1 VPFWRVSRSS
11 ARNEAWPLSGTTPER
26 LGRTSARSA
35 SGHLPKQ
42 LGGSTPAAST
52 PHRGARFAFDAMK
65 HRSAEAGVDP
75 ASWRTLP
82 GATSKTKVLLPPG
95 RQDEAFEATAPGGN
109 LAQPTRSDIDAHRRP
124 AGRKC

>member
-11 ARNEAWPLSGTTPER
+11 ARNEAWPLSGRTPER

-75 ASWRTLP
+75 AS
-82 GATSKTKVLLPPG
+82 
-95 RQDEAFEATAPGGN
+95 
-109 LAQPTRSDIDAHRRP
+109 
-124 AGRKC
+124 

>member
-26 LGRTSARSA
+26 LARTTARSA
-35 SGHLPKQ
+35 GGHLPKQ

-75 ASWRTLP
+75 AS
-82 GATSKTKVLLPPG
+82 
-95 RQDEAFEATAPGGN
+95 
-109 LAQPTRSDIDAHRRP
+109 
-124 AGRKC
+124 